1 MTQELIWAPGLKICL
16 NCKRSLKLKCCLC
29 WCIDHQVRFYNTL
42 GMSNPFRGMEEP
54 PMPARLIAAV
64 TKDEKADP
72 ELFVSLYEQ
81 DLEMR
86 VFMRAQLRRQ
96 GLSGVDGV
104 EAVETLL
111 PQLDRTDVLRSA
123 AFALMS
129 DLVGEGL
136 KTYDLS
142 RGQFLERSL
151 AAALWTEF
159 LADLNKA
166 DTGIAFVLGMLHRIG
181 MVPIAAMLGRVK
193 PEVRIADAS
202 VVRQHQTERLE
213 AQMDCLAAASRL
225 LTSWGL
231 PEFIVRAVRHQNH
244 PMLQGGERRYTLL
257 LTLGIALGNAQLR
270 NQVAVAVD
278 KLPESYL
285 DELRMER
292 FRILAD
298 RPIVEERYLRSAGT
312 ISESLVA
319 G

>member
-1 MTQELIWAPGLKICL
+1 
-16 NCKRSLKLKCCLC
+16 
-29 WCIDHQVRFYNTL
+29 
-42 GMSNPFRGMEEP
+42 
-54 PMPARLIAAV
+54 MPARLIAAL
-64 TKDEKADP
+64 TKDEKADS
-72 ELFVSLYEQ
+72 ELFLSLYEQ
-81 DLEMR
+81 DIEMR

-96 GLSGVDGV
+96 GLLTDEGP
-104 EAVETLL
+104 EAVAAAL
-111 PQLDRTDVLRSA
+111 PQLDRVDVLRSA

-136 KTYDLS
+136 KTYSLS
-142 RGQFLERSL
+142 RAQFLERSL

-166 DTGIAFVLGMLHRIG
+166 DTGTGFALGMLHRIG

-193 PEVRIADAS
+193 PEVQISDTS

-225 LTSWGL
+225 LASWGL
-231 PEFIVRAVRHQNH
+231 PEFFVRAVRHQNH

-257 LTLGIALGNAQLR
+257 LTMGIFLGNAQRR
-270 NQVAVAVD
+270 NEVAVAVD
-278 KLPESYL
+278 KLPENYL

-298 RPIVEERYLRSAGT
+298 RPIVEERYLRSVGS